1 VSGKDVAME
10 TVPLIGLQR
19 EWVELGDELDAAIH
33 RVIARSSFIL
43 GPEVKEFESA
53 FAFYCGTAGAVGV
66 ASGTDA
72 ITLALAAAGLG
83 EGDEVI
89 TSDLTSGATATAILR
104 AGARPVL
111 VDVDAATLNI
121 DPGAVEAAIGSRTR
135 AILPVHLYG
144 RPADVRRLGELARAH
159 DLLLI
164 EDCAQAVGAQVGDRR
179 AGSIGDVGC
188 FSFYPTKNLGAYG
201 DGGIVVSSNPDLLER
216 ARLLRTYGWTD
227 RDFSAA
233 LGFNSR
239 LDELQAAILATKL
252 PHLDA
257 WNRRRAQ
264 IAARYDAGFEHLEGV
279 KAPRLEPGH
288 AWHLYVVQVAA
299 RDEVRRRLAELGVAT
314 GVHYPVPLH
323 RQPAFEEF
331 GAGLRFPN
339 TGAACSQI
347 VSLPMFPQLLD
358 VEVDRVIE
366 AVRAAVSMRT

>member
-1 VSGKDVAME
+1 MSGKDVAMD

-19 EWVELGDELDAAIH
+19 EWVEIGDELDAAIH

-43 GPEVKEFESA
+43 GPEVTEFESA
-53 FAFYCGTAGAVGV
+53 FASYCGTAGAVGV

-72 ITLALAAAGLG
+72 IMLALAAAGVG
-83 EGDEVI
+83 DGDEVI
-89 TSDLTSGATATAILR
+89 TSDLTSGATATAIVR

-111 VDVDAATLNI
+111 VDIDAATMNI
-121 DPGAVEAAIGSRTR
+121 DPRAVEAAIGPRTR

-144 RPADVRRLGELARAH
+144 RLADMPALRELARAH

-164 EDCAQAVGAQVGDRR
+164 EDCAQAVGAMVGGRR
-179 AGSIGDVGC
+179 AGSFGDVGC
-188 FSFYPTKNLGAYG
+188 FSFYPTKNLGAFG
-201 DGGIVVSSNPDLLER
+201 DGGIVVSSNPDFLER

-227 RDFSAA
+227 RDYSVT

-252 PHLDA
+252 RHLDA

-264 IAARYDAGFEHLEGV
+264 VAARYDAGFKRIEGV
-279 KAPRLEPGH
+279 KSPRLEPGH
-288 AWHLYVVQVAA
+288 AWHLYVIRVAA

-323 RQPAFEEF
+323 RQPAFQEF
-331 GAGLRFPN
+331 GAGRHFPN
-339 TGAACSQI
+339 TEVACSEI
-347 VSLPMFPQLLD
+347 VSVLKIMIPSKNFCVQ
-358 VEVDRVIE
+358 
-366 AVRAAVSMRT
+366 